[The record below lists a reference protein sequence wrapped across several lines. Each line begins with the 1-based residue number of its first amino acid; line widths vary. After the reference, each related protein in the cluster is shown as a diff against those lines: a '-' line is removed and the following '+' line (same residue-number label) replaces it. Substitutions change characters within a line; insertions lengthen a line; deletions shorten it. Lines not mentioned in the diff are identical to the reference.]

1 MFPMS
6 PEDKLREVIDY
17 QDGQRRQMA
26 RERMVRAA
34 TPRHPFW
41 AVRLPKIT
49 GPRWH
54 DPWLAVRHALRSLT
68 ATRRASRSRAR

>member
-26 RERMVRAA
+26 RERMVRADS
-34 TPRHPFW
+34 PRQALW
-41 AVRLPKIT
+41 AVRLLKIT
-49 GPRWH
+49 SRRWH
-54 DPWLAVRHALRSLT
+54 DIWLAARHALRSLAPT
-68 ATRRASRSRAR
+68 HGEARSRAR